1 MSEMNTKFLEKEFDY
16 IKPASLSEALDIL
29 SEREK
34 VKIFAGGTDL
44 MVKLKGGAPIEMN
57 TMLDINAI
65 GELFGTKCAES
76 GIEIGAA
83 EKISALE
90 KNEAILSRYQGLYEA
105 FHAMASVSVRNMAT
119 LGGNFCNASPVA
131 DASCAVLAYNG
142 SVKLVKKGGERL
154 VSAEDFFL
162 APGVSVLTPDE
173 LLYSIVI
180 PAPKENTGAVYIKLS
195 RVKSDIA
202 KLSVCVV
209 LSREG
214 DKIRECRIT
223 MAAVAAKPL
232 YLKEISQGL
241 AGRSVSEALMLETAK
256 RISEFIHP
264 IDDNRTTAQYRKD
277 VTKII
282 ARDALYEAWKR
293 SGGKL

>member
-1 MSEMNTKFLEKEFDY
+1 MSDMNTKFLEKEFDY

-29 SEREK
+29 SAGK
-34 VKIFAGGTDL
+34 NVKIFAGGTDL
-44 MVKLKGGAPIEMN
+44 IVKLKVGAPIEMDA
-57 TMLDINAI
+57 MLDINAI
-65 GELFGTKCAES
+65 PELFGMKAVPE
-76 GIEIGAA
+76 GIELGAA
-83 EKISALE
+83 EKIYALE
-90 KNEAILSRYQGLYEA
+90 QNEEIKQNYQGLYEA

-142 SVKLVKKGGERL
+142 SVKLVKKGGERT

-162 APGVSVLTPDE
+162 APGVSVTAPDE
-173 LLYSIVI
+173 LLLSIAV
-180 PAPKENTGAVYIKLS
+180 PAPKENTGAVYVKLS

-209 LSREG
+209 LSRVGERIG
-214 DKIRECRIT
+214 ECRVT
-223 MAAVAAKPL
+223 MSAVAARPL
-232 YLKEISQGL
+232 YLKEISESL
-241 AGRSVSEALMLETAK
+241 AGKPFTEALALETAEN
-256 RISEFIHP
+256 ISAFIRP

-282 ARDALYEAWKR
+282 ARDALSQAWKR
-293 SGGKL
+293 SGGKI